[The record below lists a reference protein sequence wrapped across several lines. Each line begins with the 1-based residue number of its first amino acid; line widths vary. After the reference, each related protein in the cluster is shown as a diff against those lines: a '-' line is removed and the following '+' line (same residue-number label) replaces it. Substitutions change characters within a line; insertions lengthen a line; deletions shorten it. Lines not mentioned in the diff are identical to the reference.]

1 MRIVTDG
8 GEEASDENQKITGT
22 VKRSSR
28 DTSVVLGWALVFDGT
43 LSQSSRFHSS
53 SSCFAGG
60 FSGTHRSAPGL
71 WWWVL
76 EEGQPVSASR
86 LFGLQSE
93 TVPSE
98 GSSHSK
104 HATVTTQRGF
114 QSYHN
119 RLRATS
125 TSNLLV
131 PQSTGIGS
139 QIILKHFVC
148 FAYYIIRLTG
158 SSTLFS
164 RSRWP
169 LNCLVYTVTF
179 AGGLNLD
186 WLIII
191 WMEFTCAAL
200 RSQSSWLFFKQSAG

>member
-1 MRIVTDG
+1 MVG
-8 GEEASDENQKITGT
+8 
-22 VKRSSR
+22 
-28 DTSVVLGWALVFDGT
+28 
-43 LSQSSRFHSS
+43 
-53 SSCFAGG
+53 AG
-60 FSGTHRSAPGL
+60 R
-71 WWWVL
+71 
-76 EEGQPVSASR
+76 GQPVSPSR

-104 HATVTTQRGF
+104 NTALSPLREASPASDLTTTRWEQ
-114 QSYHN
+114 
-119 RLRATS
+119 TS
-125 TSNLLV
+125 TSILLV
-131 PQSTGIGS
+131 PKSTGIGS

-148 FAYYIIRLTG
+148 FANYIITLTS

-169 LNCLVYTVTF
+169 LNCIVWPRLRSCAVTF

-186 WLIII
+186 WLIVI

-200 RSQSSWLFFKQSAG
+200 RSQSSWLFFKQSAGWPDRTADDLSFCPQTVWRVYGLEQNRIESILDGFFQKAPLSSLSIFLKL